1 MGQMTTI
8 NATVNNEALAFAM
21 PAAFNTL
28 LGSLLTPTAETFCQ
42 RIEASGKAACAQV
55 ERDQIELVISLALQ
69 GGGTGALTS
78 YHQAKRIVANQN
90 GRQVDLLAAQIVRAA
105 VAAG

>member
-1 MGQMTTI
+1 MAQMSTI
-8 NATVNNEALAFAM
+8 NATVNTEAFTFAM

-28 LGSLLTPTAETFCQ
+28 LGNLLTPTADEFCQ
-42 RIEASGKAACAQV
+42 RIERSGKAACAQV
-55 ERDQIELVISLALQ
+55 ERDQVESIIWLALQ
-69 GGGTGALTS
+69 GGGTGALTA